1 MKIRELLENENIK
14 ADRFGMAAISYIFKA
29 FGDNERSQYY
39 WPFSEKLG
47 LGWYETLEG
56 DEANIS
62 DLTMAVRMI
71 NEATK
76 RYNIENSSENKIIV
90 DNKEKNISDFKRKL
104 NKIKLMFKLNN
115 KSTTSVNSILKQTER
130 KINSMNS

>member
-115 KSTTSVNSILKQTER
+115 KSTNSVNNILRQTER